1 MEISEQF
8 KSVAALIG
16 EPVRATMLWSLLD
29 GKAFTATELAIHAD
43 VSAQSAS
50 MHLKKLVESNL
61 LTIEKQGRHRYYR
74 FSRPEIAYV
83 IESMANL
90 MSLEKKKTVSQVNIS
105 SLSSITH
112 CRTCYDHL
120 AGQVGVLI
128 TNQLLDKKIII
139 ALDKEYDVTPKGTK
153 WFENMGVNVGEL
165 KNQKRIF
172 ARQCLDWS
180 ERRHHLAGALGA
192 ALLNSMLT
200 LGWMRRAKDSR
211 MVMVTSK
218 GQSGLYETLKLIL

>member
-1 MEISEQF
+1 MEIYEQF

-61 LTIEKQGRHRYYR
+61 LATEKQGRHRYYR

-90 MSLEKKKTVSQVNIS
+90 MSLEKKKVVSLTGTP
-105 SLSSITH
+105 SLSPITY

-120 AGQVGVLI
+120 AGKVGVAI
-128 TNQLLDKKIII
+128 TTQ
-139 ALDKEYDVTPKGTK
+139 
-153 WFENMGVNVGEL
+153 
-165 KNQKRIF
+165 
-172 ARQCLDWS
+172 
-180 ERRHHLAGALGA
+180 
-192 ALLNSMLT
+192 
-200 LGWMRRAKDSR
+200 
-211 MVMVTSK
+211 
-218 GQSGLYETLKLIL
+218 